1 MSQSASASSEG
12 FRDHGVFLLRLLLG
26 GVLVVHA
33 AGSLLSLAAAGGQG
47 LATIY
52 SLVVAETI
60 VGVSLLIGFQV
71 RWVALGAVVVLLASA
86 WLVGGAS
93 WLVDGTGAGREVPI
107 LLAVVAVAQFLL
119 GDGRY
124 AITRSALLRWRRNRE
139 AEREQHVQAA

>member
-12 FRDHGVFLLRLLLG
+12 FRDHGVFLFRLLLG
-26 GVLVVHA
+26 GVLVAHA

-86 WLVGGAS
+86 WLVDGA
-93 WLVDGTGAGREVPI
+93 GAGREVPI

-124 AITRSALLRWRRNRE
+124 AITRSALLRWRRHRE
-139 AEREQHVQAA
+139 AAPEQHVQTA